1 MFRSRVLPFLIWC
14 LYFPLKLS
22 WRFEI
27 HEPDDLKRALAQN
40 KMLVF
45 SHWHGDELGI
55 LFVANRYRA
64 SAITSTS
71 KDGEIING
79 FLNLIGVKTARGS
92 STRGGVSALK
102 GILRLAKEGYRQ
114 SFAVDGPKGPY
125 HKVKP
130 GALEVAKLLNC
141 QIHPLG
147 VACSKSFVFQKSW
160 NKTYLPY
167 PFARIVLFW
176 GQPLLEIPRDADV
189 LASGRREEL
198 EFALLDAG
206 QKARNL
212 IAAK

>member
-1 MFRSRVLPFLIWC
+1 MFRSRVLPFLIW
-14 LYFPLKLS
+14 LIYLPLKLS

-27 HEPDDLKRALAQN
+27 HETPELKAALEQK

-45 SHWHGDELGI
+45 THWHGDELGI
-55 LFVANRYRA
+55 LYVAKRYRA

-79 FLNLIGVKTARGS
+79 FLNLIGVPTARGS

-102 GILRLAKEGYRQ
+102 GILRLAKLGFRP

-130 GALEVAKLLNC
+130 GALEVAKLLAC
-141 QIHPLG
+141 PLHPLG
-147 VACSKSFVFQKSW
+147 VACSKAFVFQKSW

-167 PFARIVLFW
+167 PFAKIVLFW
-176 GQPLLEIPRDADV
+176 GKPIEGVARDLDLQNSELLQ
-189 LASGRREEL
+189 EL
-198 EFALLDAG
+198 EMALLDAG